1 MPTKRA
7 RNSRGGPS
15 RVSRT
20 GRRQHDLEREMS
32 AERRRSIFQTP
43 RASRFSSATI
53 AITAGEG
60 NLRRTVNPINSLGT
74 DPRAPIGTRQG
85 LILSRQTAHHG
96 SRRHGSRHL
105 NMLRRFGERLNRE
118 EYTRHRRIANQR
130 SPQQNEFNAAAA
142 VEATPFNFPVNL
154 EIVEGH
160 RPKREQL
167 ERLPTATPV
176 RSFDSLFERVQRE
189 GPESN
194 LYSPWRQHGPRL
206 QERRERNRS
215 QKRAATG
222 RRRSP
227 SQPRRPR
234 STSRSP

>member
-32 AERRRSIFQTP
+32 AERRRTVFQTP
-43 RASRFSSATI
+43 RATTLAAPTLAMF
-53 AITAGEG
+53 AGEG
-60 NLRRTVNPINSLGT
+60 GLHRIRDPRNPLLT
-74 DPRAPIGTRQG
+74 DPRAPLGTRRG
-85 LILSRQTAHHG
+85 LVLSRQTAHHG

-105 NMLRRFGERLNRE
+105 NRLSRFGERLNRE
-118 EYTRHRRIANQR
+118 EDIRRRRIANQR
-130 SPQQNEFNAAAA
+130 EPLQNEFNEASA
-142 VEATPFNFPVNL
+142 VEATPFNVPVNL
-154 EIVEGH
+154 ETVEGH
-160 RPKREQL
+160 RSKREQL
-167 ERLPTATPV
+167 ERLPIATPV
-176 RSFDSLFERVQRE
+176 RSFESLFERVQHE

-194 LYSPWRQHGPRL
+194 LYLPWQQYGPRL
-206 QERRERNRS
+206 QERREWNRS
-215 QKRAATG
+215 QKRAVTR

-234 STSRSP
+234 SRSP